1 MSTKVNPIPAG
12 YEGATP
18 YLCCKDASSA
28 IEFYKRAFGATE
40 LYRIPMPGGTLG
52 HAEIKI
58 GGAII
63 MLSDEFP
70 DHGSVSPQRLGGTPV
85 HTMIYVPDVDG
96 FAALA
101 IAAGAK
107 VLEPV
112 KDQFYGDRN
121 CKLSDPFGHVWM
133 FATHTEDVPPQEIAT
148 RAAKMF
154 GGQAA

>member
-1 MSTKVNPIPAG
+1 MSTKPKPIPAG

-18 YLCCKDASSA
+18 YLCCPSA
-28 IEFYKRAFGATE
+28 AAAIAFYQKAFGAIE
-40 LYRIPMPGGTLG
+40 LYRISMPGGGVG

-63 MLSDEFP
+63 MLADEFP
-70 DHGSVSPQRLGGTPV
+70 GCGAASPPTLGGT
-85 HTMIYVPDVDG
+85 TGSTLIYVEDIDA
-96 FAALA
+96 FAARA

-112 KDQFYGDRN
+112 QDQFYGDRS
-121 CKLSDPFGHVWM
+121 CKLADPAGHVWM
-133 FATHTEDVPPQEIAT
+133 FATRVEDVPPAEIAA

-154 GGQAA
+154 GG